1 MPQGLRVW
9 NSSGDLIID
18 VSDRIMTVLGRIE
31 VNSSTPSGTVTVS
44 DARLALGQRWY
55 FKTSTSGGWVG
66 ACSVTVTMSSSSIT
80 VTVTNSTLI
89 PGPLYITYGVY

>member
-9 NSSGDLIID
+9 DGSGNLVLD

-31 VNSSTPSGTVTVS
+31 VTSSTPGGTVTVS
-44 DARLALGQRWY
+44 DPRLALGTRWY

-66 ACSVTVTMSSSSIT
+66 ACAVTVTSSSSSIT
-80 VTVTNSTLI
+80 VTVTNPSVI
-89 PGPLYITYGVY
+89 PGALQITYGVY